1 MTDRKHIDPTIYTT
15 RPTDERLEKENRV
28 YDLLE
33 ELNIPFIRIDHDAMN
48 TIDECQD
55 VDKFLGVEI
64 CKNLFLCNSQ
74 KTKFYLLM
82 MPGHKK
88 FVTRDFCK
96 QINSSRLSFAP
107 PEYMETYLDLTPG
120 SASILG
126 LMNDHEHHVQL
137 VMDQEVVDQPLIGCH
152 PCINTSRLTLSTN
165 DVLNKFLPY
174 TNHDVL
180 YVNL

>member
-1 MTDRKHIDPTIYTT
+1 
-15 RPTDERLEKENRV
+15 
-28 YDLLE
+28 
-33 ELNIPFIRIDHDAMN
+33 
-48 TIDECQD
+48 
-55 VDKFLGVEI
+55 
-64 CKNLFLCNSQ
+64 
-74 KTKFYLLM
+74 
-82 MPGHKK
+82 
-88 FVTRDFCK
+88 
-96 QINSSRLSFAP
+96 
-107 PEYMETYLDLTPG
+107 MEAYLDLTPG

-152 PCINTSRLTLSTN
+152 PSSLTLATN

>member
-1 MTDRKHIDPTIYTT
+1 MDTPICDFIKEYEATGTS
-15 RPTDERLEKENRV
+15 RL
-28 YDLLE
+28 
-33 ELNIPFIRIDHDAMN
+33 H
-48 TIDECQD
+48 
-55 VDKFLGVEI
+55 
-64 CKNLFLCNSQ
+64 
-74 KTKFYLLM
+74 

-126 LMNDHEHHVQL
+126 LMNDHDHRVQL

-152 PCINTSRLTLSTN
+152 PCINTSSLKFSTE
-165 DVLNKFLPY
+165 DLLNKILPAIHHDYTMVDLPY
-174 TNHDVL
+174 AE
-180 YVNL
+180 

>member
-1 MTDRKHIDPTIYTT
+1 
-15 RPTDERLEKENRV
+15 
-28 YDLLE
+28 
-33 ELNIPFIRIDHDAMN
+33 
-48 TIDECQD
+48 
-55 VDKFLGVEI
+55 
-64 CKNLFLCNSQ
+64 
-74 KTKFYLLM
+74 
-82 MPGHKK
+82 
-88 FVTRDFCK
+88 
-96 QINSSRLSFAP
+96 
-107 PEYMETYLDLTPG
+107 MEAYLDLTPG

-152 PCINTSRLTLSTN
+152 PCINASSLTLATN